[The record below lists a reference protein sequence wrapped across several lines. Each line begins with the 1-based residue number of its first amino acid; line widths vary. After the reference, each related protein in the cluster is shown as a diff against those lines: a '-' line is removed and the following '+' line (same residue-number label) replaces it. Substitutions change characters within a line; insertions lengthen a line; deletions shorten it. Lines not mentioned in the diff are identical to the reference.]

1 MKPKLGKASVFGDP
15 FCVVVNMIAE
25 LLLLLWSTRLFA
37 LFVLLLLLLLLL
49 LVIDPDPA
57 AAVAA
62 PNRGL

>member
-37 LFVLLLLLLLLL
+37 LFVLLLLLLLL
-49 LVIDPDPA
+49 VIDPDPA